1 MQIDGEDAMLVSIGS
16 VCRKKRRS
24 SMPATPTMG
33 NLRSALPDLA
43 AEARARSLEFE
54 ERRRLAADFVDRL
67 KYAGVFK
74 LLIPADAGGLG
85 GSLSQWLE
93 IIMTLAEADASTG
106 WVCAHG
112 NICAGLI
119 YASAEPRFRGEF
131 FAEPGAYAAWSNLPR
146 VKVKEQDNGI
156 RITGS
161 WSFESG
167 CTAATFVG
175 GMVLLS
181 PLAENG
187 PPRMLAALA
196 PVTEATIEE
205 TWDPVGLAGTG
216 SHDVHFDDVFV
227 PWHRTFPWP
236 AGIAVSPYPAAV
248 FVPGAWFITAG
259 AAATH
264 LGLARRALHEARNEL
279 RGKTDRYTQRPLLEH
294 PATQRSLEAA
304 EGLWFAC
311 RAGLREALAAMWESG
326 LRGEPATAD
335 MRINARVAGV
345 TAVQRGAEIVRAA
358 YDAAGASAVRRGGAL
373 QRLLRDASCLTHHI
387 SANQVSYELAGR
399 VRCGIDRLSFR
410 I

>member
-1 MQIDGEDAMLVSIGS
+1 
-16 VCRKKRRS
+16 
-24 SMPATPTMG
+24 MPATPTSIG
-33 NLRSALPDLA
+33 DLRSVLPELA
-43 AEARARSLEFE
+43 TEARARAIEFE
-54 ERRRLAADFVDRL
+54 EGRKLTPDFVDKLRR
-67 KYAGVFK
+67 AGVFK
-74 LLIPADAGGLG
+74 ILVPAEAGGLG
-85 GSLSQWLE
+85 GSLTEWLE

-119 YASAEPRFRGEF
+119 YASAEPRFRDEF
-131 FAEPGAYAAWSNLPR
+131 FADPGAYAAWSNLPR
-146 VKVKEQDNGI
+146 VKVKELEDGL

-161 WSFESG
+161 WGFESG

-175 GMVLLS
+175 GMVMLS
-181 PLAENG
+181 PLAEG
-187 PPRMLAALA
+187 GAPRMAAALA
-196 PVTEATIEE
+196 PVNEATIEE

-216 SHDVHFDDVFV
+216 SHDVHFDGVFV

-236 AGIAVSPYPAAV
+236 AGIAVSAFPAAI
-248 FVPGAWFITAG
+248 FVPGTWFIAIG

-264 LGLARRALHEARNEL
+264 LGLARRALDEARSEL

-311 RAGLREALAAMWESG
+311 RAGMREALATIWQSG

-335 MRINARVAGV
+335 MRVNARVAAV
-345 TAVQRGAEIVRAA
+345 TAVHKGAEIVRAA
-358 YDAAGASAVRRGGAL
+358 YDVSGASAVRRAGVL
-373 QRLLRDASCLTHHI
+373 QRLLREASCLPHHI
-387 SANQVSYELAGR
+387 SANQVSLELTGR
-399 VRCGIDRLSFR
+399 VRCDIDQLSFR